1 LWEIRLWNVQKA
13 KAIVKGQ
20 IRKRTMPLLRRAI
33 TVIKIV
39 ALWGMCMVVSPAG
52 ASLPT
57 QDLSSLPTVHS
68 LDPLQFGKISPP
80 STLFRSRLAQNVCVT
95 IINHGAGTTK
105 VRLFRDQK
113 HIGEFLVKPEKLSS
127 ICSQVTLVEL
137 QCTTGHCQAGW
148 RIRRIDE
155 F

>member
-1 LWEIRLWNVQKA
+1 
-13 KAIVKGQ
+13 
-20 IRKRTMPLLRRAI
+20 MPLLRRAI
-33 TVIKIV
+33 TVIRIV

-113 HIGEFLVKPEKLSS
+113 HIGEFLVKTREIIFYMLSS
-127 ICSQVTLVEL
+127 YVGRTSMHDRSLSGRMAYQK
-137 QCTTGHCQAGW
+137 
-148 RIRRIDE
+148 D
-155 F
+155 